1 VLASASAMPWAL
13 AATFVG
19 GASWVLAM
27 TSLNVAM
34 QLRSPESILGR
45 CLSIHQAVTF
55 GGMAAGAMAWGL
67 VADLIGL
74 PGAVRL
80 AALWLAVTMALLHLL
95 APMPTREE
103 GRVM

>member
-1 VLASASAMPWAL
+1 
-13 AATFVG
+13 
-19 GASWVLAM
+19 
-27 TSLNVAM
+27 
-34 QLRSPESILGR
+34 
-45 CLSIHQAVTF
+45 VTF